1 MVAVGDGVEE
11 REIVGDELLLAD
23 HDPPPE
29 GGRGLVTQVVAG
41 ELMVER
47 HVAVN
52 QRHRY
57 SFAHSSVQTM
67 SRPCSA

>member
-1 MVAVGDGVEE
+1 MASKNAK
-11 REIVGDELLLAD
+11 LLVMNSSW
-23 HDPPPE
+23 PTMIPPE

-47 HVAVN
+47 HVAVS